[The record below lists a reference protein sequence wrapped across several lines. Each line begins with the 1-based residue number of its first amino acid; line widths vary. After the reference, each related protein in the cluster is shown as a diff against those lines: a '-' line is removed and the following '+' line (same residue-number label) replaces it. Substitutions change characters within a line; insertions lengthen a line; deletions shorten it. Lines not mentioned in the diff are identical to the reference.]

1 MRQKCLTAS
10 VSNSQ
15 LSSTKK
21 QKALRQNSP
30 CEISDQN
37 IKLLALAEEVAHF
50 GSWALDL
57 SQTEAI
63 WSPGMFRVFGIEP
76 RTAGFS
82 WEEYVGFIH
91 PDDLDSANKNVDV
104 MLHSL

>member
-63 WSPGMFRVFGIEP
+63 WSPECLESLVLNLELQVFVGRICRLYSP
-76 RTAGFS
+76 R
-82 WEEYVGFIH
+82 
-91 PDDLDSANKNVDV
+91 
-104 MLHSL
+104 